1 MKNYLITLIVLTGIF
16 NSCTSRSTAQPTDT
30 DSLSSTTLFID
41 SLETLIDPTIEYDAK
56 YRRLKNMCDDVPAN
70 IGACADVVV
79 RAFSNI
85 DVCLQQE
92 IYNHRKSKNLSIDTN
107 IDHRRVRNLGSYFEF
122 KGWEISKEKKLQPG
136 DIIWWKVNGSDHI
149 GIVYH
154 NGKML
159 HNEGRGQSVD
169 VKPDYYPIYK
179 VYRINA

>member
-1 MKNYLITLIVLTGIF
+1 MIRLLIAVGLMCSVG
-16 NSCTSRSTAQPTDT
+16 CT
-30 DSLSSTTLFID
+30 
-41 SLETLIDPTIEYDAK
+41 PTIDVDQDLYPKRYEFVYGLANLVDRSIIYDSR
-56 YRRLKNMCDDVPAN
+56 YRQIDFPCGDIPDHV
-70 IGACADVVV
+70 GVCADVVV
-79 RAFSNI
+79 RAFENI

-92 IYNHRKSKNLSIDTN
+92 IYDYRKSKGLSIDTN
-107 IDHRRVRNLGSYFEF
+107 IDHRRVRNLGPYFES
-122 KGWEISKEKKLQPG
+122 KGWEISKKRKLQPG

-169 VKPDYYPIYK
+169 IKPDHYPIYK